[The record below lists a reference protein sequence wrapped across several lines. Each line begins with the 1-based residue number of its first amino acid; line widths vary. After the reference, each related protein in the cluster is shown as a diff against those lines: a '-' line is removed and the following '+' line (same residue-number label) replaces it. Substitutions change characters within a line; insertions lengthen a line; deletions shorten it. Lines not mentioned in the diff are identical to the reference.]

1 MSCYV
6 SLDQLNEILSNY
18 QPKLNGCNELPLVQN
33 ETVARCSEMQEAITN
48 AFNQATSSS
57 IGDQSRVANLEVA
70 RLDIAAG
77 SGVNSNF
84 DITAATGISGFC
96 TFDVANNTITFA
108 NHTKDIIVDFTIN
121 AYFAATSGTSDGV
134 DSHIVLKN
142 TVTGVSRCIV
152 GSQGGDGSVQ
162 VQATGRGLMTI
173 TPTDINRTYT
183 ITAITQS
190 NRTWRVQGLFASAPT
205 VSIKVTKT

>member
-6 SLDQLNEILSNY
+6 SLDQLNDILANY
-18 QPKLNGCNELPLVQN
+18 QLRLNGCNELPLVQN
-33 ETVARCSEMQEAITN
+33 EAVARCSEMNEAITN
-48 AFNQATSSS
+48 AFNQAASS
-57 IGDQSRVANLEVA
+57 IGDQSRVSEIEVA

-77 SGVNSNF
+77 SSINTNF
-84 DITAATGISGFC
+84 DIIRATDVAGFF
-96 TFDVANNTITFA
+96 TFNLANNTITFA
-108 NHTKDIIVDFTIN
+108 SHTKDIIVDFTIN
-121 AYFAATSGTSDGV
+121 AYFAVTGGTADGL

-142 TVTGVSRCIV
+142 TGTGFSRCIV
-152 GSQGGDGSVQ
+152 GSQGGIENTN

-190 NRTWRVQGLFASAPT
+190 NRTWRVQGLFSSDPT

>member
-6 SLDQLNEILSNY
+6 SLEQLNEILSDY
-18 QPKLNGCNELPLVQN
+18 QLKLNGCNELPLVQN
-33 ETVARCSEMQEAITN
+33 ETVARCSEMNEAITN
-48 AFNQATSSS
+48 AFNQATSS
-57 IGDQSRVANLEVA
+57 IGDQSRVSNLEVA

-77 SGVNSNF
+77 SGLNSTF
-84 DITAATGISGFC
+84 DITSATDVPGFF

-108 NHTKDIIVDFTIN
+108 SHTKDIIVDFTIN
-121 AYFAATSGTSDGV
+121 AYFAAIGGTADGL
-134 DSHIVLKN
+134 DSHVALKN

-152 GSQGGDGSVQ
+152 GSQGGDENTN

-173 TPTDINRTYT
+173 APTDINRTYT

-190 NRTWRVQGLFASAPT
+190 NRTWRVQGLFSSAPT

>member
-18 QPKLNGCNELPLVQN
+18 QLRLNGCNELPLVQN
-33 ETVARCSEMQEAITN
+33 ETVARCSEMNEAITN
-48 AFNQATSSS
+48 AFNQATSS
-57 IGDQSRVANLEVA
+57 IGDQSRVSVLEVA

-77 SGVNSNF
+77 SSVNSNF
-84 DITAATGISGFC
+84 DITSATDVSGFF

-108 NHTKDIIVDFTIN
+108 SHTKDIIVDFTIN
-121 AYFAATSGTSDGV
+121 AYFAATGGTGYGL

-152 GSQGGDGSVQ
+152 GSQGGDENTN

-173 TPTDINRTYT
+173 TPTDVSRTYT

-190 NRTWRVQGLFASAPT
+190 NRTWRVQGLFSSAPT

>member
-6 SLDQLNEILSNY
+6 SLDQLNEILANY
-18 QPKLNGCNELPLVQN
+18 QLKLNGCNELPLAQN
-33 ETVARCSEMQEAITN
+33 ETVARCSEMNEAITN

-57 IGDQSRVANLEVA
+57 GGDQSRVANLEVA

-77 SGVNSNF
+77 SGINSNF
-84 DITAATGISGFC
+84 DITSATDVAGFV

-108 NHTKDIIVDFTIN
+108 SHTKDIIVDFTIN
-121 AYFAATSGTSDGV
+121 AYFAAIGGTADGL

-152 GSQGGDGSVQ
+152 GSQGGDENTN

-173 TPTDINRTYT
+173 TPTDINRTYS
-183 ITAITQS
+183 ITVITQS
-190 NRTWRVQGLFASAPT
+190 NRTWRVQGLFASAPS